1 MFHVGRVIMHR
12 RYVPWPKIMN
22 RFLGWQYLEWQF
34 GVTIFPM
41 HSPSKIYFDTPSSN
55 ILNIV
60 HFLANIRE
68 ADLAS
73 SLLVTGSTRE
83 M

>member
-1 MFHVGRVIMHR
+1 
-12 RYVPWPKIMN
+12 MN
-22 RFLGWQYLEWQF
+22 RLLEWQYLEWHF
-34 GVTIFPM
+34 GVTIFPT
-41 HSPSKIYFDTPSSN
+41 HSPSKIYFDTPPSN

-60 HFLANIRE
+60 HFLTNNLE